1 MYNYHI
7 KLIKKIMLSIL
18 IPVRNEYE
26 NLDEIERIFRD
37 SLQEINHE
45 VILINDF
52 SIDGTLNKAFEISK
66 KNNNFKVVDNK
77 KKGLGG
83 AISSGINN
91 SIGDFICIMMDDLS
105 DDINDLKKYYGL
117 IKNNNIDAVFGS
129 RFIKDSRVI
138 NYPKK
143 KLVINRI
150 FNFFVK
156 LIFLN
161 SYNDY
166 TNAFKI
172 YKSSVLKSLLPLVS
186 ESFNI
191 FLEIPLKIISRK
203 FSFKVI
209 PISWATRKKGETK
222 FEIKELRSR
231 YLFTLIYCFIEKILL
246 NKKK

>member
-26 NLDEIERIFRD
+26 NLDEIERIFRE

-52 SIDGTLNKAFEISK
+52 STDDTFNKAKEISK
-66 KNNNFKVVDNK
+66 KNNNFKILDNK
-77 KKGLGG
+77 KKGLGS
-83 AISSGINN
+83 AINSGINN
-91 SIGDFICIMMDDLS
+91 SIGDFICIMMADLS
-105 DDINDLKKYYGL
+105 DDINDLKKYYDL
-117 IKNNNIDAVFGS
+117 IKNHNIDAVFGS
-129 RFIKDSRVI
+129 RFIKDSKVT
-138 NYPKK
+138 NYPKQ
-143 KLVINRI
+143 KLILNRI

-172 YKSSVLKSLLPLVS
+172 YKSSVLKSFLPLVS

-191 FLEIPLKIISRK
+191 FLEIPLKVISRGY
-203 FSFKVI
+203 SFEVI
-209 PISWATRKKGETK
+209 PISWVTRKKGKAK
-222 FEIKELRSR
+222 FKIKELRSK

-246 NKKK
+246 YKKK

>member
-1 MYNYHI
+1 
-7 KLIKKIMLSIL
+7 MLSIL

-26 NLDEIERIFRD
+26 NLDEIERIFRE

-91 SIGDFICIMMDDLS
+91 SIGDFICIMMADLS

-143 KLVINRI
+143 KLIINRI

-156 LIFLN
+156 FIFLN

>member
-26 NLDEIERIFRD
+26 NLDEIERIFRE

-91 SIGDFICIMMDDLS
+91 SIGDFICIMMADLS

-143 KLVINRI
+143 KLIINRI

-203 FSFKVI
+203 YSFKVI
-209 PISWATRKKGETK
+209 PISWTTRKKGETK